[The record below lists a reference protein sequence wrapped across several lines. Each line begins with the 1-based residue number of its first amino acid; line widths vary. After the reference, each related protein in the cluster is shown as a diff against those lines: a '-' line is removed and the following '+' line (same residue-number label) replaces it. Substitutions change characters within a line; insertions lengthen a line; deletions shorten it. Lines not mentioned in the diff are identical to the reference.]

1 MRTNLRIINPNV
13 AGIDIGANDIFICA
27 NDDGYQSFGTFTED
41 FISAAE
47 YLKGNN
53 VDSVAMEA
61 TGVYWIPLKD
71 ILEAKGLKV
80 ILVRAG
86 DANQLPGREK
96 TDGGQA
102 GLNDHSAPPI
112 ITAL

>member
-1 MRTNLRIINPNV
+1 
-13 AGIDIGANDIFICA
+13 
-27 NDDGYQSFGTFTED
+27 
-41 FISAAE
+41 
-47 YLKGNN
+47 
-53 VDSVAMEA
+53 MEA

-71 ILEAKGLKV
+71 VLESEGLKV
-80 ILVRAG
+80 DLVKAG

-102 GLNDHSAPPI
+102 GQNDHHAPPI